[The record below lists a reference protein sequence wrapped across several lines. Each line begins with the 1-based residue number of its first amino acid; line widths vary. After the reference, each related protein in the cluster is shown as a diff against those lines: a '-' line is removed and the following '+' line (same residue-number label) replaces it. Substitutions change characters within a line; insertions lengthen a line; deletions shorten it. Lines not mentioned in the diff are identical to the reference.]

1 MNPETYSKIMK
12 LPDKER
18 ESQIAKEREKAF
30 DEGTRA
36 NEVLAYLSKYFEQ
49 ESVNHFVAFSSLPLG
64 ASLEQY
70 QTVRHSLNAIQVL
83 EADLRG
89 KIKKATRIAK
99 GTKSASDFVN
109 V

>member
-1 MNPETYSKIMK
+1 MNPEDYSRIMK
-12 LPDKER
+12 LPTEER
-18 ESQIAKEREKAF
+18 ESQVAKEREKAF

-36 NEVLAYLSKYFEQ
+36 NEILAYLSKYFEQ
-49 ESVNHFVAFSSLPLG
+49 ESLNHFVAFSSLPLD
-64 ASLEQY
+64 ASLSQY

-89 KIKKATRIAK
+89 KIKKANRLAK
-99 GTKSASDFVN
+99 ETKSVSNLVN